1 MAGWVVVVLDG
12 FQTFV
17 PAQGAM
23 MTSATDIVMSKR
35 RKSG

>member
-12 FQTFV
+12 FNFCSPT
-17 PAQGAM
+17 QGAM

-35 RKSG
+35 RTSG